1 MTTAPIPIRP
11 NALANAPARM
21 APPAS
26 GGAPTTVTLDPVR
39 ILRKYKWLLVVAAG
53 AGVALGAVANEVLK
67 RTSPVWR
74 STSTYQVFP
83 PVRSVLEADSAATDR
98 EEFERFSMTE
108 SRVLTADRTLRDA
121 VERNPQLR
129 EQTKW
134 AQKFYKED
142 PSTGQ
147 KVMLIS
153 DAVNDLRDMVSARAI
168 AGTSLMELSV
178 SGPERDDV
186 AIIASAVHS
195 SYFEDLRNR
204 NRNAAGDRKGPLEA
218 ERSRMQTELDSL
230 ARNEQEIIDKNKI
243 TAIGEQSSGLLNRE
257 MVLNSLISDA
267 DQRIQFA
274 QTALKRIEEQLKRD
288 GGIAYSDVQRSMAER
303 QPVIQ
308 SIKTRLND
316 LTAEDES
323 FAQRG
328 YGENH
333 KDRIALRTRVD
344 AVRAQLNSELAKE
357 LEKIFLEDKDSTEQ
371 SLRQGQVNL
380 AEQTRQRD
388 EVRLELQRSTG
399 ARKRLDDIQQ
409 SKERN
414 GRRLDEIS
422 AALREIQLLDEL
434 VRGERIGRIR
444 RLEAPRT
451 PDSLSFPRL
460 TFMIP
465 LGVALLVGL
474 TGAGIV
480 LREALDQRVRGP
492 ADIGVIPRLKL
503 LGIIPLAGEDPT
515 RPANVETA
523 FRDAP
528 TGAVSEGF
536 RQLRANLVKR
546 MNQIGAKSLMVIS
559 GNPGSGATTTATNLA
574 MGFAASELR
583 VLLVDANFRK
593 PCLHKVLKL
602 SEGPGLADVLA
613 RKAEFKSAVQATAFQ
628 NLSLLSAGSGANR
641 AVPERLPTDSM
652 SQIIREAGE
661 SFDLIIIDVAPG
673 VVSSDGV
680 GLANRCDATLLVV
693 RANSEKRGLVARL
706 RDQLSDS
713 KGELLGVVVNAV
725 RASSGGYMR
734 ENIKTAYEYQAGA
747 NS

>member
-1 MTTAPIPIRP
+1 MTTAPLPIRP
-11 NALANAPARM
+11 SALANAPAR
-21 APPAS
+21 PAS
-26 GGAPTTVTLDPVR
+26 ATGGGAPATVTLDPVR
-39 ILRKYKWLLVVAAG
+39 ILRKYKWLLIFAAG
-53 AGVALGAVANEVLK
+53 TGVALGVVSNEVLK
-67 RTSPVWR
+67 RTNPVWR

-98 EEFERFSMTE
+98 EEFERFAMTE

-121 VERNPQLR
+121 VERNAQLR
-129 EQTKW
+129 EQTVW
-134 AQKFYKED
+134 AQQFYKED
-142 PSTGQ
+142 PSNGQ

-153 DAVNDLRDMVSARAI
+153 DAVNNLREMVSARSI

-178 SGPERDDV
+178 SGPIREDV
-186 AIIASAVHS
+186 AVIASAVHT

-218 ERSRMQTELDSL
+218 ERSRLQTEMDTL
-230 ARNEQEIIDKNKI
+230 ARNEQEIIERNKI
-243 TAIGEQSSGLLNRE
+243 TAIAEGSSGLLNRE
-257 MVLNSLISDA
+257 MMLNSSISEA
-267 DQRIQFA
+267 EQRIQFA
-274 QTALKRIEEQLKRD
+274 QTQMKRVEEQLKRD
-288 GGIAYSDVQRSMAER
+288 GGVAYSDEQRAQAER

-316 LTAEDES
+316 LQAEDES

-328 YGENH
+328 YGTNH

-344 AVRAQLNSELAKE
+344 AVKSQYDSELAKE
-357 LEKIFLEDKDSTEQ
+357 LEKIFLEDKDRTEQ
-371 SLRQGQVNL
+371 SLRQAQASL
-380 AEQTRQRD
+380 TEQTRQRD
-388 EVRLELQRSTG
+388 EVRLELQRSTA
-399 ARKRLDDIQQ
+399 ARARLDDI
-409 SKERN
+409 RN
-414 GRRLDEIS
+414 NKDINRRRLDEIS
-422 AALREIQLLDEL
+422 SALREIQLLDEL

-451 PDSLSFPRL
+451 PDTLSFPRL
-460 TFMIP
+460 TIMVP

-492 ADIGVIPRLKL
+492 ADIGVIPRIKL

-536 RQLRANLVKR
+536 RQLRANIVKR

-583 VLLVDANFRK
+583 VLLIDANFRK
-593 PCLHKVLKL
+593 PGLHKVLKL

-613 RKAEFKSAVQATAFQ
+613 RKSELKSAIQATAFP

-652 SQIIREAGE
+652 SQIIRESGE

-693 RANSEKRGLVARL
+693 RANGEKRGLVARL
-706 RDQLSDS
+706 RDQLSDC

-725 RASSGGYMR
+725 RANAGGYMR
-734 ENIKTAYEYQAGA
+734 ENIKTAYEYQVSS